1 MKILGLAFALLS
13 IAGCSTQ
20 PDSLRLAKRDAELV
34 EFAKYSPTWPSG
46 TLALALNFEGNAP
59 FAAIA
64 NEQRQAQFRC
74 HVLDATGTPVTD
86 TGIGWVFFEGP
97 ATPAGQVSL
106 LVPGE
111 LSSEGERYRYK
122 AILYPGL
129 KAFTEVN
136 QPADFNLL
144 KRDYDRIRCQLVG
157 VQMIGGFMYSNEL
170 SVSRSELIRLHE
182 RNATKSQMPDWH

>member
-1 MKILGLAFALLS
+1 MKIPCLALALLS
-13 IAGCSTQ
+13 IAGCSTH
-20 PDSLRLAKRDAELV
+20 PDSLRLAKRDAEFV
-34 EFAKYSPTWPSG
+34 EFAKYSSSWPPG
-46 TLALALNFEGNAP
+46 TLALALIFEGNAP

-74 HVLDATGTPVTD
+74 HVLSATGTPITQ
-86 TGIGWVFFEGP
+86 IESGWVFLEGP
-97 ATPAGQVSL
+97 AAPAGQTSPF
-106 LVPGE
+106 VPGE

-129 KAFTEVN
+129 KAFTEAN
-136 QPADFNLL
+136 QPAVFDLL

-182 RNATKSQMPDWH
+182 RNATK